1 MRAFNMARA
10 VLAGIAGT
18 AVMTLMTFMV
28 GAMGIEMDIPGMLSG
43 FMGTPVGVGWIAHF
57 MIGTVLAL
65 IYAAAFVSWLPG
77 APWLRGALY
86 GAFPFFLAQVAVMP
100 MMGMGVFTSG
110 APNALVMVAG
120 SLMGHLVYGA
130 VVGAIYGPASDTTVI
145 RRAPRAAA

>member
-1 MRAFNMARA
+1 MRALNVGRA

-18 AVMTLMTFMV
+18 AVMTLMTIMA
-28 GAMGIEMDIPGMLSG
+28 GAMGMKMDIPGMLSG
-43 FMGTPVGVGWIAHF
+43 FMGTPVAIGWIAHF

-65 IYAAAFVSWLPG
+65 IYAAGFVAWLRG

-86 GAFPFFLAQVAVMP
+86 GVFPFLLAQLAVMP
-100 MMGMGVFTSG
+100 VMGMGVFTSA

-130 VVGAIYGPASDTTVI
+130 IVGAVYGPASAVPVMGKP
-145 RRAPRAAA
+145 PRAVA

>member
-1 MRAFNMARA
+1 MRALNVGRA

-18 AVMTLMTFMV
+18 AVMTLMTIMA
-28 GAMGIEMDIPGMLSG
+28 GAMGMKMDIPGMLSG
-43 FMGTPVGVGWIAHF
+43 FMGTPVAIGWIAHF

-65 IYAAAFVSWLPG
+65 IYAAGFAAWLPG

-86 GAFPFFLAQVAVMP
+86 GVFPFLLAQLAVMP
-100 MMGMGVFTSG
+100 VMGMGVFTSA

-130 VVGAIYGPASDTTVI
+130 IVGAVYGPASAVLVMGKP
-145 RRAPRAAA
+145 PRAVA